1 LSPSSGNSVPF
12 RWRIEFAA
20 LRALRS
26 TLRSLSPARRLKVA
40 RQVGRLA
47 FRVAASRRRTAL
59 RNLELALPELPEERR
74 REIALSSFE
83 HLGRLLGEILLLGE
97 SAASPR
103 VEVRGNEHLERVVR
117 EGKGYFLVSGHF
129 GNWELIAHHQAASGR
144 PLWMVTRPS
153 DNTLIEDEFARI
165 RTSTGN
171 RIVHKRQAV
180 REIVRGLKSGVGI
193 GVAIDQ
199 NYREA
204 DPHFVPFFG
213 RSAATTRTVGTISVR
228 MGAPILPVFAY
239 PRPDGSYLVEYEE
252 PIYPPDTPSDEASL
266 RLTEEATRRIENAI
280 RRQPEPWFWMHQRWK
295 TRPPGESKS

>member
-1 LSPSSGNSVPF
+1 M
-12 RWRIEFAA
+12 EFAA

-47 FRVAASRRRTAL
+47 FRVAGSRRRTAL
-59 RNLELALPELPEERR
+59 RNLELALPELPEARR
-74 REIALSSFE
+74 REIALRSFE

-97 SAASPR
+97 SAASPSI
-103 VEVRGNEHLERVVR
+103 EVSGREHLERVVS

-129 GNWELIAHHQAASGR
+129 GNWELIAFQQGAAGI
-144 PLWMVTRPS
+144 PLWMITRPS
-153 DNTLIEDEFARI
+153 DNPLIEGEFSRI
-165 RTSTGN
+165 RTATGN

-180 REIVRGLKSGVGI
+180 REIVRGLKEGYGI

-213 RSAATTRTVGTISVR
+213 RLAATTRTVGTISMR

-239 PRPDGSYLVEYEE
+239 PRPDGSYRIEYEE
-252 PIYPPDTPSDEASL
+252 PIYPPERSSDEAAL
-266 RLTEEATRRIENAI
+266 ALTGAITRRVEEAI

-295 TRPPGESKS
+295 TRPPEDK